1 MKLSK
6 RIISPNANTKFKLT
20 KQKRMSH
27 HHKSKAYNTK
37 APEIVTEGKVNV

>member
-27 HHKSKAYNTK
+27 HHKSKA
-37 APEIVTEGKVNV
+37 PEIVTEGKVNV